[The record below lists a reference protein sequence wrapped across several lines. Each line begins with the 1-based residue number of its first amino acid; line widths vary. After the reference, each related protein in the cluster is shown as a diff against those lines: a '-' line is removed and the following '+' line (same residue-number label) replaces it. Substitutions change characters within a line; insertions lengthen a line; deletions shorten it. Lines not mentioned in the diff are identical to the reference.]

1 MSTEVVFTI
10 LFMVAAGVAILARRM
25 GVPYTVA
32 LVVAGLVLGSLQL
45 LQPPHL
51 TKELLFSVF
60 LPGLVFEA
68 AFHLEFPEFRRNA
81 LPIVALAVP
90 GVVVSMLATALG
102 VRPIVN
108 ALAGAPVLSWTEALL
123 FGALIAA
130 TDPIAVVALFRSLG
144 APQRLTVL
152 IEGESLLNDGTAVVL
167 FTLILGLAS
176 GAGTSAGS
184 LVGSFLGVVGG
195 GVLVGGGVGF
205 GLAQVIRRV
214 DEAMIEITLTTI
226 AAWGS
231 FALAEA
237 LGASGV
243 IATVVAGM
251 VAGSYAARTGM
262 SPSTRVAVETFWDY
276 VAFAF
281 NSIVF
286 LLIGFEVRHGDVLAA
301 WAPILAAYMVVTAAR
316 AVLVAG
322 VRLGVARRPER
333 YSSRWGAVLT
343 WGGLRGAI
351 PMVLA
356 LGLPQT
362 PARSLL
368 VTLTFGVVLLS
379 LLLNGLSMAPLLRR
393 LGLVHRR
400 EEWEAHETARG
411 QLQAANAGMAEIERM
426 ARQRLA
432 HPEVLDRL
440 REEYQ
445 AQLNA
450 ASQRLDEL
458 HVERRGLREEELRRA
473 RRHLLLVE
481 KTRIIEAF
489 RRGALGRE
497 AQDRVLADIDA
508 RLFEVES
515 GEVDSQDE
523 RPEPDRRRE

>member
-1 MSTEVVFTI
+1 MSTEVVFTV
-10 LFMVAAGVAILARRM
+10 LFVVAAGVAILARRIR
-25 GVPYTVA
+25 VPYTVA
-32 LVVAGLVLGSLQL
+32 LVVAGVVLGSLEL

-51 TKELLFSVF
+51 TKELLFSLF

-68 AFHLEFPEFRRNA
+68 AFHLEFREFRRNA

-108 ALAGAPVLSWTEALL
+108 ALAGAPVLSWTDALV

-144 APQRLTVL
+144 APRRLTVL
-152 IEGESLLNDGTAVVL
+152 LEGESLLNDGTAVVL

-176 GAGTSAGS
+176 GANASAGS
-184 LVGSFLGVVGG
+184 LVGSFVAVVGG
-195 GVLVGGGVGF
+195 GVLIGAGVGLA
-205 GLAQVIRRV
+205 LAQVIRRV

-231 FALAEA
+231 FALADA
-237 LGASGV
+237 VGASGV

-286 LLIGFEVRHGDVLAA
+286 LLIGFEVRHGDVVAA
-301 WAPILAAYMVVTAAR
+301 WAPILAAYLVVTAAR
-316 AVLVAG
+316 ALLVAG
-322 VRLGVARRPER
+322 VQVGVSRRPER
-333 YSSRWGAVLT
+333 YSPRWGTVLT

-351 PMVLA
+351 SMVLA
-356 LGLPQT
+356 LSLPQT
-362 PARSLL
+362 PERPLL

-379 LLLNGLSMAPLLRR
+379 LLVNGLSMAPLLRR
-393 LGLVHRR
+393 LGLIRRR
-400 EEWEAHETARG
+400 EEWEAHDAARG
-411 QLQAANAGMAEIERM
+411 QLQAANAGLAEIERM

-445 AQLNA
+445 AQLEDA
-450 ASQRLDEL
+450 AQRLDQL

-489 RRGALGRE
+489 RRGALSRE
-497 AQDRVLADIDA
+497 AQERVLADIDA
-508 RLFEVES
+508 RLFELES
-515 GEVDSQDE
+515 GEADE
-523 RPEPDRRRE
+523 ERDGPERRRD